1 MALACER
8 IPASLEDAY
17 ASTWRGHSGHSHNES
32 RRVIVTRASRPDH
45 QTMEQVHE
53 VTQLLIAWRQGEQQA
68 FDRLLP
74 IVYEELRRVAHRQ
87 LSGEPTGHTLSTTAL
102 VHETYLKLVDQTRV
116 QWADRTHFFAIA
128 ARAMRRVLL
137 DHARRHLAAKRGG
150 AGTRVT
156 LDESSLD
163 AHAIDALAVDSDGR
177 AETLIA
183 LDAALKRLADLDDR
197 LVQVVE
203 CRFYL
208 GLSEAETAEAL
219 GVTVRT
225 VRRDWAKAKALLA
238 QELGG

>member
-1 MALACER
+1 ME
-8 IPASLEDAY
+8 
-17 ASTWRGHSGHSHNES
+17 TSH
-32 RRVIVTRASRPDH
+32 
-45 QTMEQVHE
+45 Q
-53 VTQLLIAWRQGEQQA
+53 VTQLLVAWRQGEQQA

-116 QWADRTHFFAIA
+116 EWADRAHFFAIA

-137 DHARRHLAAKRGG
+137 DHARRHVAAKRGG
-150 AGTRVT
+150 GGVQVT
-156 LDESSLD
+156 LDESSFD
-163 AHAIDALAVDSDGR
+163 AHMDDALAVETDAR
-177 AETLIA
+177 AETLIG
-183 LDAALKRLADLDDR
+183 LDAALLRLADLDDR
-197 LVQVVE
+197 LVRVVE

-225 VRRDWAKAKALLA
+225 IRRDWAKAKALLA
-238 QELGG
+238 RDLAG